1 MYGKATDMQVNL
13 GYMEGNAWHHY
24 KEHAQIGPEQRQEN
38 TGKQMNEFWTS
49 ELGGLLTSDE

>member
-1 MYGKATDMQVNL
+1 MQVNL